1 MITAQQPPRIGFLEF
16 RDVAQTTRVMLLA
29 IMVSMVVFLDGTV
42 VNLALPAT
50 ERDLGGGMCSQQW
63 VVDGY
68 LLAVAAMVL
77 PGGAISDLFGRVPV
91 MRCGLA
97 AFGAGSVL
105 AATAGTPAM
114 LIAGRIVQ
122 GLGGAFLVP
131 GSLAL
136 INSSFERA
144 DRPAAIGSWTAW
156 TSTAFALGPLL
167 GGLTVDFLGWRWIY
181 VLSAIPMAIGFALTF
196 WLRQMPGP
204 SERPRVDV
212 AGAALSAVG
221 LTATVYALIEQGR
234 PTRGWNDPRV
244 RVALVVGVAAL
255 LAFVAWQRRAR
266 HPMVP
271 PGLFTTRN
279 FTGANL
285 VTAFVYGGI
294 TMGSLAIAL
303 YLIEV
308 AGYSATAAGLITL
321 PSPIMS
327 LLFAR
332 GVGGLAAR
340 IGPRIFLMTGPALAG
355 LGLLLIRPSAHGFH
369 ILTDVLPGRILL
381 AIGMVLA
388 VTPLT
393 VVNLSAA
400 KSAHSGIAAAIQN
413 ATGRTSALIAVACV
427 GLITANRL
435 TDASFTRLLQVSAL
449 LFFIGTVIGGL
460 AIRNSVVHAEPVP
473 DEDDA
478 PALSPQNRSNRGL
491 ARRRPVASN
500 RGTTV
505 DTTQRPNRLAGS
517 QSVQ

>member
-1 MITAQQPPRIGFLEF
+1 MITAQQPPGIGFLEF
-16 RDVAQTTRVMLLA
+16 RNAAQTTRVMLLA

-114 LIAGRIVQ
+114 LIAGRLVQ

-144 DRPAAIGSWTAW
+144 DRPVAIGSWTAW
-156 TSTAFALGPLL
+156 TGSAFALGPLL

-181 VLSAIPMAIGFALTF
+181 VLSVIPVTIGFALTF
-196 WLRQMPGP
+196 WLRRMPGP

-221 LTATVYALIEQGR
+221 LAATVYALLEQGR
-234 PTRGWNDPRV
+234 RGWDDPRV

-271 PGLFTTRN
+271 RGLFTTRN

-321 PSPIMS
+321 PTPIMS

-393 VVNLSAA
+393 AVNLSAV

-435 TDASFTRLLQVSAL
+435 TDASSTRLLQVSAL
-449 LFFIGTVIGGL
+449 LFFIGSVIGGL

-473 DEDDA
+473 DQVAA
-478 PALSPQNRSNRGL
+478 PVPQLASSALSPN
-491 ARRRPVASN
+491 
-500 RGTTV
+500 TV
-505 DTTQRPNRLAGS
+505 
-517 QSVQ
+517 

>member
-1 MITAQQPPRIGFLEF
+1 LRF
-16 RDVAQTTRVMLLA
+16 RDIAQTTRVMLLA

-50 ERDLGGGMCSQQW
+50 ARDLGGGMCSQQW
-63 VVDGY
+63 VIDGY

-97 AFGAGSVL
+97 AFGVGSVL

-114 LIAGRIVQ
+114 LIAGRLVQ

-136 INSSFERA
+136 INSSFKRA
-144 DRPAAIGSWTAW
+144 DRPAAIGFWTGW
-156 TSTAFALGPLL
+156 TGTAFALGPLL
-167 GGLTVDFLGWRWIY
+167 GGLTVDLLGWRWIY
-181 VLSAIPMAIGFALTF
+181 VLSAIPVAIGFALTF
-196 WLRQMPGP
+196 WLRPIPGP

-212 AGAALSAVG
+212 AGAALSAAG
-221 LTATVYALIEQGR
+221 LAATVYALIEQGR
-234 PTRGWNDPRV
+234 RGWDDPRV

-271 PGLFTTRN
+271 PGLFATRN

-294 TMGSLAIAL
+294 TMGSLAITL
-303 YLIEV
+303 YLMEV
-308 AGYSATAAGLITL
+308 AGYSATTAGLITL

-340 IGPRIFLMTGPALAG
+340 IGPRIFLITGPALAG
-355 LGLLLIRPSAHGFH
+355 LGLLLIRPSTHGFH

-393 VVNLSAA
+393 AVNLSAV
-400 KSAHSGIAAAIQN
+400 KSAQSGIAAAIQN

-427 GLITANRL
+427 GLIAADRM
-435 TDASFTRLLQVSAL
+435 TDASFARLLGVSAL
-449 LFFIGTVIGGL
+449 LFFIGAVIGGL

-473 DEDDA
+473 DEIAAPVPQLASNA
-478 PALSPQNRSNRGL
+478 PA
-491 ARRRPVASN
+491 
-500 RGTTV
+500 
-505 DTTQRPNRLAGS
+505 PN
-517 QSVQ
+517 

>member
-1 MITAQQPPRIGFLEF
+1 MITAQQPPGVGFLEF

-114 LIAGRIVQ
+114 LIAGRVVQ

-136 INSSFERA
+136 ITSSFERA
-144 DRPAAIGSWTAW
+144 GRPAAIGSWTAW
-156 TSTAFALGPLL
+156 TGSAFALGPLL

-181 VLSAIPMAIGFALTF
+181 VLSAIPVAIGFALTF
-196 WLRQMPGP
+196 WLRRMPGP

-234 PTRGWNDPRV
+234 RGWDDPRV

-271 PGLFTTRN
+271 PGLFTIRN

-285 VTAFVYGGI
+285 VTACVYGGI

-332 GVGGLAAR
+332 RVGGLAAR

-393 VVNLSAA
+393 AVNLSAV

-460 AIRNSVVHAEPVP
+460 AIRNSFVHAEPVP
-473 DEDDA
+473 DEVAA
-478 PALSPQNRSNRGL
+478 PVPQLASSAPSPN
-491 ARRRPVASN
+491 
-500 RGTTV
+500 TV
-505 DTTQRPNRLAGS
+505 
-517 QSVQ
+517 

>member
-1 MITAQQPPRIGFLEF
+1 MITAQQPPGIGFLKF

-63 VVDGY
+63 VIDGY

-91 MRCGLA
+91 MRCGLG

-105 AATAGTPAM
+105 AATAATPAM
-114 LIAGRIVQ
+114 LIAGRLVQ

-144 DRPAAIGSWTAW
+144 DRPAAIGFWTAW
-156 TSTAFALGPLL
+156 TGTAFALGPLL
-167 GGLTVDFLGWRWIY
+167 GGLTVDLLGWRWIY
-181 VLSAIPMAIGFALTF
+181 VLSAIPVAIGFALTF
-196 WLRQMPGP
+196 WLRRMPGP
-204 SERPRVDV
+204 SERPHVDI

-221 LTATVYALIEQGR
+221 LAATVYALIEQGR
-234 PTRGWNDPRV
+234 RGWDDPRV

-271 PGLFTTRN
+271 PALFAIRN

-285 VTAFVYGGI
+285 VTAFVYSGI
-294 TMGSLAIAL
+294 TMGSLAITL
-303 YLIEV
+303 YLMEV

-355 LGLLLIRPSAHGFH
+355 LGLLLIRPSAHPFQ

-388 VTPLT
+388 VAPLT
-393 VVNLSAA
+393 AVNLSAV
-400 KSAHSGIAAAIQN
+400 KSAQSGIAAAIQN

-427 GLITANRL
+427 GLIAADRM

-449 LFFIGTVIGGL
+449 LFFIGAVIGGL
-460 AIRNSVVHAEPVP
+460 TIRNSIVHAEPVP
-473 DEDDA
+473 NDVAA
-478 PALSPQNRSNRGL
+478 PAPQLASSTPSP
-491 ARRRPVASN
+491 
-500 RGTTV
+500 
-505 DTTQRPNRLAGS
+505 D
-517 QSVQ
+517 

>member
-1 MITAQQPPRIGFLEF
+1 MRF
-16 RDVAQTTRVMLLA
+16 RDAAQTTRVMLLA

-97 AFGAGSVL
+97 AFWVGSVL

-114 LIAGRIVQ
+114 LIAGRLVQ

-156 TSTAFALGPLL
+156 TGTALALGPLL

-181 VLSAIPMAIGFALTF
+181 VLSAIPVAIGFALTF
-196 WLRQMPGP
+196 WLRRMPGP
-204 SERPRVDV
+204 SERPHVDV

-221 LTATVYALIEQGR
+221 LAATVYALIEQGH
-234 PTRGWNDPRV
+234 RGWDDPRV
-244 RVALVVGVAAL
+244 RVALVVGVSAL

-388 VTPLT
+388 ITPLT
-393 VVNLSAA
+393 AVNLSAV

-413 ATGRTSALIAVACV
+413 ATGRTSALIAVACM
-427 GLITANRL
+427 GLITADRL

-473 DEDDA
+473 DEIAA
-478 PALSPQNRSNRGL
+478 PVPQLASSAPSPN
-491 ARRRPVASN
+491 
-500 RGTTV
+500 TV
-505 DTTQRPNRLAGS
+505 
-517 QSVQ
+517 